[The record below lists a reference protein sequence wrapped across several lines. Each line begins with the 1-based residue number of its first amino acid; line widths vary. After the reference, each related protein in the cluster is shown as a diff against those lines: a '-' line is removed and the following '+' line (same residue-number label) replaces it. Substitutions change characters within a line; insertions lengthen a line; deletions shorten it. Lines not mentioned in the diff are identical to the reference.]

1 MKRVIGA
8 SLAITLVAG
17 TNPDPAFHKL
27 QAYVTGYNTVVAQT
41 DDTPC
46 IAASGSYICG
56 RRDVV
61 ACPSDIKLGTIVEI
75 RERSYTCEDRTGS
88 KFNKRFDIS
97 CDKDK
102 DCPYQNTGWVT
113 VKVFAE

>member
-1 MKRVIGA
+1 MGLGEDT
-8 SLAITLVAG
+8 SLGFYVSAA
-17 TNPDPAFHKL
+17 PARTRNHKL

-46 IAASGSYICG
+46 IAAYICG

-75 RERSYTCEDRTGS
+75 RERSYTCEDHTGS

-102 DCPYQNTGWVT
+102 DCPYPKYGMANS
-113 VKVFAE
+113 KSIRRMIR

>member
-1 MKRVIGA
+1 MRVGGGHFSWI
-8 SLAITLVAG
+8 LCVAA
-17 TNPDPAFHKL
+17 PAHTRDHKL

-46 IAASGSYICG
+46 IAASGTYICG

-75 RERSYTCEDRTGS
+75 RERSYTCEDRTES